1 MDMSGYAPL
10 VSCVI
15 TTHNR
20 IDLLPRAIDSVLKQ
34 TYSNLEC
41 IVVSD
46 NSSDGTVE
54 YCQGRVGIRFINI
67 TLDESRGGNYA
78 RNVGIRSSNGEYV
91 AFLDDDDYWLPTKIE
106 KQVSLIDEKNCDLVY
121 CGRSIESVGPDG
133 SVSFFDTLPDRNNTG
148 DMRKKVLLTIATTT
162 TSAILLRKSALFD
175 IGLFD
180 ENLKFWQEY
189 EMLIRMAQRSPFYYV
204 NEALIVY
211 RVDRKDK
218 NRLTNKYYE
227 WLSTARYIRRKH
239 IKLYRH
245 LTLGE
250 YKLYRL
256 MFHDDAIARAETCGL
271 PQEVEKHQNWI
282 KFWKSP
288 QIMRDK
294 FIQLL
299 R

>member
-1 MDMSGYAPL
+1 MTNNAHYSADELTKYGLSTSIRKPIRYNVLHNRLSEVVTHTLKHRETLEP
-10 VSCVI
+10 VI
-15 TTHNR
+15 TMSNDSKR
-20 IDLLPRAIDSVLKQ
+20 VSEKKILLVEDNKTNQVVALALLKKFG
-34 TYSNLEC
+34 YKADVAN
-41 IVVSD
+41 
-46 NSSDGTVE
+46 DGSE
-54 YCQGRVGIRFINI
+54 GIKALAK
-67 TLDESRGGNYA
+67 T
-78 RNVGIRSSNGEYV
+78 
-91 AFLDDDDYWLPTKIE
+91 DY
-106 KQVSLIDEKNCDLVY
+106 DLVFMD
-121 CGRSIESVGPDG
+121 CQMPIIESVGPDG

-271 PQEVEKHQNWI
+271 PQEVEKHH
-282 KFWKSP
+282 S
-288 QIMRDK
+288 
-294 FIQLL
+294 QLK
-299 R
+299 